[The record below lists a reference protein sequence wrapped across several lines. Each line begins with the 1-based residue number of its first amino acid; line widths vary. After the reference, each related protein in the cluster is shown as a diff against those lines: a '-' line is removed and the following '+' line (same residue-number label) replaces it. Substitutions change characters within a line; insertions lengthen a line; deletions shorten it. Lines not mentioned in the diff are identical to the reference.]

1 MGNLK
6 KPKKQCI
13 TSDTTLWND
22 ENCNMSDNNLY
33 DKLKV
38 FHNMFCN
45 EDNSHICLH
54 YNVYM

>member
-1 MGNLK
+1 MENLK

-33 DKLKV
+33 DKLNV

-45 EDNSHICLH
+45 EDNSHI
-54 YNVYM
+54 